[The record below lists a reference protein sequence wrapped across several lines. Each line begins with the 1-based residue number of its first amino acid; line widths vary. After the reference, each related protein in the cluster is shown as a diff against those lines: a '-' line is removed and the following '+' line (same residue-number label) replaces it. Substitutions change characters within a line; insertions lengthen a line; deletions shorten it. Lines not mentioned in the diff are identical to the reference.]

1 MVKCADGEFCNVKK
15 HTSRWGCCSNHGG
28 KSKCSKN
35 FPIMC
40 ARDDCGAYGR
50 DFCCDSRERCITIYG
65 GVRKCEKTSKF
76 DFK

>member
-1 MVKCADGEFCNVKK
+1 
-15 HTSRWGCCSNHGG
+15 
-28 KSKCSKN
+28 
-35 FPIMC
+35 MC
-40 ARDDCGAYGR
+40 VRDDCGAYGR